1 MRLSKNF
8 VLSEVTRSNTAK
20 RLGIDNAP
28 KNNHLKSMQRIIS
41 DLAQPLRDAL
51 GPIRITSGYR
61 SPELNRAIGGSSKSQ
76 HCKGQALD
84 LQFWKDGQMCNK
96 EIYDWVLNSDI
107 EFDQMINEFDYA
119 WIHISLKE
127 KKNRKQVLEAYKD
140 DDGDTAYRVADTNQ
154 TAL

>member
-28 KNNHLKSMQRIIS
+28 KNDHLKSMQRIIS
-41 DLAQPLRDAL
+41 ELAQPMRDAL

-61 SPELNRAIGGSSKSQ
+61 SPELNRAIGGSNKSQ
-76 HCKGQALD
+76 HCKGEALD
-84 LQFWKDGQMCNK
+84 LQFWKDGQMCNR
-96 EIYDWVLNSDI
+96 EIYDWVLKSDI
-107 EFDQMINEFDYA
+107 EFDQMINEFDFA

-127 KKNRKQVLEAYKD
+127 KKNRKMVLEAYKD

>member
-41 DLAQPLRDAL
+41 ELAQPMRDAL

-76 HCKGQALD
+76 HCKGEALD
-84 LQFWKDGQMCNK
+84 LQFWKDGQMCNQ
-96 EIYDWVLNSDI
+96 EIYRWVLNSDI

-127 KKNRKQVLEAYKD
+127 KKNRKMVLEAYKD
-140 DDGDTAYRVADTNQ
+140 DEGDTAYRVADINQ
-154 TAL
+154 TSL

>member
-28 KNNHLKSMQRIIS
+28 KNDHLKSMQRIIS
-41 DLAQPLRDAL
+41 ELAQPMREAL

-96 EIYDWVLNSDI
+96 EIYDWVLKSNI
-107 EFDQMINEFDYA
+107 EFDQMINEFDFA
-119 WIHISLKE
+119 WVHISLKE
-127 KKNRKQVLEAYKD
+127 KKNRKMVLEAYKD
-140 DDGDTAYRVADTNQ
+140 KDGDTAYRVADTNQ
-154 TAL
+154 TTL

>member
-41 DLAQPLRDAL
+41 ELAQPMRDAL

-96 EIYDWVLNSDI
+96 EIYDWILKSDT

-119 WIHISLKE
+119 WIHVSLKE

-140 DDGDTAYRVADTNQ
+140 DDGDTAYRVADINQ

>member
-28 KNNHLKSMQRIIS
+28 KNDHLKSMQRIIS
-41 DLAQPLRDAL
+41 ELAQPMRDAL

-96 EIYDWVLNSDI
+96 EIYDWVLKSDI
-107 EFDQMINEFDYA
+107 EFDQMINEFDFA

-140 DDGDTAYRVADTNQ
+140 DAGDTAYRVADTNQ
-154 TAL
+154 TTL